1 MIESE
6 SCISSPIIV
15 LKDCRVLGRAVCS
28 GKPNEY
34 RCHSAPSRKTPNFV
48 RGVNTTWRSES
59 ISSKSFTCFPP
70 RSTFPSPTYVT
81 SPENS
86 PERGQKPSLTWE
98 NPVLTKKIS
107 MAKMKARDR
116 SPDIFIRSPAPGL
129 TAKESN
135 SFRNIL
141 HHHRFRAQS
150 FHA

>member
-6 SCISSPIIV
+6 SCISSPISV

-34 RCHSAPSRKTPNFV
+34 RCHSAPSRRTPILV

-59 ISSKSFTCFPP
+59 ISSKLLTCLPP
-70 RSTFPSPTYVT
+70 RSTFPSPTYVM

-86 PERGQKPSLTWE
+86 PDRGQKPLLSWQ

-107 MAKMKARDR
+107 AVKMKARDR
-116 SPDIFIRSPAPGL
+116 KPSMFIRLAAPAS
-129 TAKESN
+129 TAKERYSL
-135 SFRNIL
+135 RDIL
-141 HHHRFRAQS
+141 HHH
-150 FHA
+150 